1 MQKMDEYIT
10 YLLPN
15 NVYPIIQSID
25 YTYLLLTINI
35 IFLINIY
42 LKIRVLNDDVYEI
55 ERIFHKKSK
64 NLKIQLDSDHNFLL
78 KLNEDIGKIEDKF
91 EEQYNLIKS
100 HVSSISDDME
110 LTKEI
115 NERKRFAIYEDIE
128 SINNAEK
135 KRIENKFEEQYHL
148 IKSIIEDNKK
158 MSDAIYDNI
167 EYINNAERE
176 IASMKEQIK
185 ADKAELLDIIESVGD
200 KVEEVYSDLDA
211 VKSSQ

>member
-25 YTYLLLTINI
+25 YTSLILTFNI
-35 IFLINIY
+35 IFLITIY

-64 NLKIQLDSDHNFLL
+64 NLKIQLESDHNFLL

-91 EEQYNLIKS
+91 EAYHNLIKS
-100 HVSSISDDME
+100 KVSSITADIESM
-110 LTKEI
+110 KEKNDNI
-115 NERKRFAIYEDIE
+115 RSAIYEDIDT
-128 SINNAEK
+128 INNVEK
-135 KRIENKFEEQYHL
+135 KKIENKFEEQYHL

-185 ADKAELLDIIESVGD
+185 ADKAELSDKIDSVENR
-200 KVEEVYSDLDA
+200 VEEIYSDLDA

>member
-1 MQKMDEYIT
+1 MDEYIT

-25 YTYLLLTINI
+25 YTYLILTFNI
-35 IFLINIY
+35 IFLITIY

-91 EEQYNLIKS
+91 EAYHNLIKS
-100 HVSSISDDME
+100 KVSSIM
-110 LTKEI
+110 T
-115 NERKRFAIYEDIE
+115 DIE
-128 SINNAEK
+128 SMKEKNDNIRSAICEDIDTINNVERN
-135 KRIENKFEEQYHL
+135 RIENKLEEQYHL

-185 ADKAELLDIIESVGD
+185 ADKAELSDKIDSVENR
-200 KVEEVYSDLDA
+200 VEEVYSDLDA

>member
-1 MQKMDEYIT
+1 MDEYIT

-42 LKIRVLNDDVYEI
+42 LKFGILNNDVYEI

-64 NLKIQLDSDHNFLL
+64 NLKIQLESDHNFLS
-78 KLNEDIGKIEDKF
+78 KLNEDIGKIEKNNDLLKL
-91 EEQYNLIKS
+91 QVN
-100 HVSSISDDME
+100 SIADDIDSM
-110 LTKEI
+110 KEI

-128 SINNAEK
+128 SINNAER
-135 KRIENKFEEQYHL
+135 KRIENKFEEHHNL
-148 IKSIIEDNKK
+148 IKSIIEDNNK

-167 EYINNAERE
+167 GSINDCHRVIDSLKKKMEV
-176 IASMKEQIK
+176 
-185 ADKAELLDIIESVGD
+185 DKAELLDKIDSVEN

-211 VKSSQ
+211 VKFSQ

>member
-1 MQKMDEYIT
+1 MDEYIT

-15 NVYPIIQSID
+15 NVYPIIQSFD
-25 YTYLLLTINI
+25 YTSLILTFNI
-35 IFLINIY
+35 IFLITIY

-91 EEQYNLIKS
+91 EAYHNLIKS
-100 HVSSISDDME
+100 KVSSITADIESM
-110 LTKEI
+110 KEKNDNI
-115 NERKRFAIYEDIE
+115 RSAIYEDIDT
-128 SINNAEK
+128 INNVERN
-135 KRIENKFEEQYHL
+135 RIENKFEEQYHL

>member
-42 LKIRVLNDDVYEI
+42 LKFEYLSNDVYEI

-64 NLKIQLDSDHNFLL
+64 NLKIQLESDHNFLS
-78 KLNEDIGKIEDKF
+78 KLNEDIGKIENNYD
-91 EEQYNLIKS
+91 LLKS
-100 HVSSISDDME
+100 QVNSIVDDIDSM
-110 LTKEI
+110 KEKNNNI
-115 NERKRFAIYEDIE
+115 RSAIYEDIDT
-128 SINNAEK
+128 INNVERN
-135 KRIENKFEEQYHL
+135 RIENKLEEQYHL

-167 EYINNAERE
+167 HYINDGQLEME
-176 IASMKEQIK
+176 SMKEQIK
-185 ADKAELLDIIESVGD
+185 ADKAELLDKIDSVENR
-200 KVEEVYSDLDA
+200 VEEVYSDLDA

>member
-1 MQKMDEYIT
+1 MDEYIT

-42 LKIRVLNDDVYEI
+42 LKFEYLSNDVYEI

-64 NLKIQLDSDHNFLL
+64 NLKIQLESDHNFLL

-91 EEQYNLIKS
+91 ETYHNLIKS

-135 KRIENKFEEQYHL
+135 KRIENKFEEHHNL

-167 EYINNAERE
+167 HYINNGERE

-185 ADKAELLDIIESVGD
+185 ADKAELLDIIESVGN

>member
-42 LKIRVLNDDVYEI
+42 LKFEYLSNDVYEI

-64 NLKIQLDSDHNFLL
+64 NLKIQLESDHNFLL

>member
-1 MQKMDEYIT
+1 MDEYIN

-15 NVYPIIQSID
+15 NVYPIIQSIN

-42 LKIRVLNDDVYEI
+42 LKFENLNNDVYEI

-64 NLKIQLDSDHNFLL
+64 NLKIQLESDHNFLS
-78 KLNEDIGKIEDKF
+78 KLNEDIGKIENNYDLLKS
-91 EEQYNLIKS
+91 QVDSIKE
-100 HVSSISDDME
+100 M
-110 LTKEI
+110 

-128 SINNAEK
+128 SINNAER
-135 KRIENKFEEQYHL
+135 KRIENKFEEHHNL
-148 IKSIIEDNKK
+148 IKSIIEDNSK

-167 EYINNAERE
+167 SSINDCHRVIDSLKKKME
-176 IASMKEQIK
+176 
-185 ADKAELLDIIESVGD
+185 ADKAELLDKIDSVEN

-211 VKSSQ
+211 VKFSQ

>member
-1 MQKMDEYIT
+1 MNEYIS

-15 NVYPIIQSID
+15 QVIPIIQSFD
-25 YTYLLLTINI
+25 YISLILTFNI
-35 IFLINIY
+35 IFLITIY
-42 LKIRVLNDDVYEI
+42 LKIGVLNDDLYAIEI
-55 ERIFHKKSK
+55 LFHKKCK

-91 EEQYNLIKS
+91 EAYHNLIKS
-100 HVSSISDDME
+100 KVSSIMTDIESM
-110 LTKEI
+110 KEKNDNI
-115 NERKRFAIYEDIE
+115 RSAIYEDIDT
-128 SINNAEK
+128 INNVERN
-135 KRIENKFEEQYHL
+135 RIENKLEEQYHL
-148 IKSIIEDNKK
+148 IKTIIEDNKK

-185 ADKAELLDIIESVGD
+185 ADKAELLDKIDSVENR
-200 KVEEVYSDLDA
+200 VEEVYSDLDA

>member
-15 NVYPIIQSID
+15 NVYPIIQSFD
-25 YTYLLLTINI
+25 YTSLILTFNI
-35 IFLINIY
+35 IFLITIY

-64 NLKIQLDSDHNFLL
+64 NLKIQLESDHNFLL
-78 KLNEDIGKIEDKF
+78 KLNEDIGKIEKNHDLM
-91 EEQYNLIKS
+91 NS
-100 HVSSISDDME
+100 HVSSISDDIDSM
-110 LTKEI
+110 KEI
-115 NERKRFAIYEDIE
+115 NDRKRSAIYEDIE
-128 SINNAEK
+128 TINNVER
-135 KRIENKFEEQYHL
+135 KRIENKFEEHHNL
-148 IKSIIEDNKK
+148 IKSIIEDNNK

-167 EYINNAERE
+167 GSINDCHRVIDSLKKKMET
-176 IASMKEQIK
+176 
-185 ADKAELLDIIESVGD
+185 DKAELLDKIDSVEN